1 MSTTCLG
8 NPGVLNSLRVKMSED
23 VMLQEAIDAVSR
35 GQRQRAR
42 DLFTRLLRADQS
54 NTTYW
59 LWMSSLVESA
69 KERRYCLQNVLQLDP
84 ANKAAKRGLILMGV
98 IPPQD
103 DLQPAPSV
111 KRKWS
116 VTEVA
121 PTTGTELS
129 GFRLNT
135 NWRTWGM
142 VGVGVLLVGLL
153 LLGFFGSRN
162 RSSARAI
169 HLTITPRPSTPRP
182 TATLLPTN
190 TPWAITPTPA
200 FAGPV
205 PLWMQLEATYTPT
218 PIYVETPH
226 PISEAY
232 RAGLRAFHAGDLN
245 AMLQYME
252 QAARVEPQ
260 AADAHYYIG
269 EARRMLEEFDQALE
283 AYETAIDVNPDFAPA
298 YLGRARV
305 HLAQNPDSDVR
316 EDLGL
321 AIQKDAFLAE
331 AYLQRAAYF
340 LSTDA
345 PDAAHE
351 DLNSLEEL
359 QPESPLLYLYR
370 AQADLK
376 LEDYPSALA
385 NAQRA
390 HELDLTLLPAYL
402 TLGQAQISAGNVRQ
416 AIELLDTYLL
426 YEENDAQAWAA
437 LGKALYKNGALEKA
451 LNALDN
457 AIEIDDELAKAYLY
471 RGYVYLDLAEG
482 QSAVN
487 DFFEARNL
495 TPDSFAASLAMGRAL
510 WLAGRVNDAVRQISS
525 SEELAGSDSE
535 LAQIYYWRAMIFK
548 EAGNIPA
555 AINNWE
561 ALLDLPEG
569 EVTAEWLHF
578 AEDSLLA
585 LTPTPTP
592 TASPTH
598 TPTPLPTNTATVT
611 TTTQI
616 NTPTTSS
623 TRSSFPQATAT
634 RTPRP

>member
-1 MSTTCLG
+1 
-8 NPGVLNSLRVKMSED
+8 
-23 VMLQEAIDAVSR
+23 MLQEAIDAVSR

-59 LWMSSLVESA
+59 LWMSSLVETG

-84 ANKAAKRGLILMGV
+84 KNKAAKRGLVLMGV
-98 IPPQD
+98 ISPPD
-103 DLQPAPSV
+103 DLQPAIAV
-111 KRKWS
+111 RRKWS
-116 VTEVA
+116 VIELA
-121 PTTGTELS
+121 PSTSAGFQS
-129 GFRLNT
+129 FRLYA
-135 NWRTWGM
+135 NWRTLGM
-142 VGVGVLLVGLL
+142 GGVAILLVGLL

-162 RSSARAI
+162 RSSAQAI

-232 RAGLRAFHAGDLN
+232 RAGLRAFHAGDLS
-245 AMLQYME
+245 ALLQYMQ

-269 EARRMLEEFDQALE
+269 EAHRMLEEFDQALE
-283 AYETAIDVNPDFAPA
+283 AYETAIEVNPDFAPA

-305 HLAQNPDSDVR
+305 QLARNADSDVQ
-316 EDLGL
+316 EDLDF
-321 AIQKDAFLAE
+321 AIQKDRFLAE
-331 AYLQRAAYF
+331 AYLERASYF
-340 LSTDA
+340 LSRDE
-345 PDAAHE
+345 PEAAHE
-351 DLNSLEEL
+351 DLNSFEEL
-359 QPESPLLYLYR
+359 LPDSPLLYLYR
-370 AQADLK
+370 AQVDLK
-376 LEDYPSALA
+376 LENYPAALQ

-402 TLGQAQISAGNVRQ
+402 TLGKAQLSVGYHRR
-416 AIELLDTYLL
+416 AINLLDTYLL
-426 YEENDAQAWAA
+426 YEENDPHAWAV
-437 LGKALYKNGALEKA
+437 LGEALYKNGALEKA
-451 LNALDN
+451 LDAFDK
-457 AIEIDDELAKAYLY
+457 AIEINDKLAEAYLY
-471 RGYVYLDLAEG
+471 RGFVYLEMEEG

-487 DFFEARNL
+487 DFFEARSL

-510 WLAGRVNDAVRQISS
+510 WLAGRINDAVRQISS
-525 SEELAGSDSE
+525 SQELAASDGE

-548 EAGNIPA
+548 EVSNIPA
-555 AINNWE
+555 AIKDWE
-561 ALLDLPEG
+561 ALLELPEE
-569 EVTAEWLHF
+569 EVPVKWLIS
-578 AEDSLLA
+578 AQENLLA

-592 TASPTH
+592 TASPTD
-598 TPTPLPTNTATVT
+598 TPTPTAT
-611 TTTQI
+611 
-616 NTPTTSS
+616 NTPT
-623 TRSSFPQATAT
+623 ATAT
-634 RTPRP
+634 TRSNTPTSASTSSSSPQPTASRTPRP